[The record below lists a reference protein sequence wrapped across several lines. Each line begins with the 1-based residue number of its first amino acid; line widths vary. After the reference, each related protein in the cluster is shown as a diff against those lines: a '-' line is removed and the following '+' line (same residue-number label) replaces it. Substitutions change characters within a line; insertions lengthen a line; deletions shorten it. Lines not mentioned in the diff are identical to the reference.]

1 MKSRVRQRRKKNSNM
16 IKRIIKNAGNLS
28 ILFFSLAL
36 FLLSSCAEKKEKE
49 IIIFHAGSL
58 SLPMKDASREY
69 MELNPD
75 VNILLEGAGSVACAR
90 KITELKKPC
99 DIMASADYKVIEQFL
114 MPGYTDWNI
123 WFATNEIVIAYN
135 EKSEY
140 SDSINA
146 LNWYSILADDNI
158 VYGRADPNADPC
170 GYRSV
175 MMFRLAERYYEK
187 EGLAD
192 RLISKDRNMIRPRE
206 VDLVALLE
214 TGALDYII
222 QYKSVC
228 EQHGLDYIN
237 LPAEINLSD
246 PAFEGLYNSVSVEIR
261 GESPGKKVSINGSSM
276 IYGISIPFDSPNRE
290 AATSFLEYFLGEQG
304 RSVLE
309 ANGQS
314 PLELQL
320 SGTATS
326 LPQKLSVFFD

>member
-1 MKSRVRQRRKKNSNM
+1 M
-16 IKRIIKNAGNLS
+16 RILKNAGRLS
-28 ILFFSLAL
+28 ALFFGLVI
-36 FLLSSCAEKKEKE
+36 FLLSSCTEKKEKE

-58 SLPMKDASREY
+58 SLPMKGAAREY
-69 MELNPD
+69 MEINPD

-99 DIMASADYKVIEQFL
+99 DIMASADYKVIEKFL
-114 MPGYTDWNI
+114 MPGYTDWNL

-135 EKSEY
+135 DRSEY
-140 SDSINA
+140 SDSINDS
-146 LNWYSILADDNI
+146 NWYGILADDNV

-175 MMFRLAERYYEK
+175 MMFRLAEDYYEK
-187 EGLAD
+187 EGLAEG
-192 RLISKDRNMIRPRE
+192 LISKDRNMIRPKE

-214 TGALDYII
+214 TGALDYIV

-228 EQHGLDYIN
+228 EQHGLDYIS

-246 PAFEGLYNSVSVEIR
+246 PGFEDLYNTVSVEIT
-261 GESPGKKVSINGSSM
+261 GESPGEKVSISGSSM
-276 IYGISIPFDSPNRE
+276 IYGITILNDAPNRE
-290 AATSFLEYFLGEQG
+290 AATAFLEYFLGEKG
-304 RSVLE
+304 RLILE

-320 SGTATS
+320 SGEAGS
-326 LPQKLSVFFD
+326 LPEKLRAFFD

>member
-1 MKSRVRQRRKKNSNM
+1 MRQK
-16 IKRIIKNAGNLS
+16 IIKIGNRVSVLFL
-28 ILFFSLAL
+28 ILVF

-58 SLPMKDASREY
+58 SLPMKDAAREY
-69 MELNPD
+69 MEINPD

-99 DIMASADYKVIEQFL
+99 DIMASADYKVIEKFL

-135 EKSEY
+135 DRSEY
-140 SDSINA
+140 SDSINDG
-146 LNWYSILADDNI
+146 NWYGILADDNV

-175 MMFRLAERYYEK
+175 MMFKLAESYYEK
-187 EGLAD
+187 EGLAEG
-192 RLISKDRNMIRPRE
+192 LTSKDRNMIRPKE

-228 EQHGLDYIN
+228 EQHGLDYIS

-246 PAFEGLYNSVSVEIR
+246 PGFEDLYNTVSVEIT
-261 GESPGKKVSINGSSM
+261 GESPGEKVSISGSSM
-276 IYGISIPFDSPNRE
+276 IYGITMPYDAPNRE
-290 AATSFLEYFLGEQG
+290 AATTFLEYFLGEKG
-304 RSVLE
+304 RLLLE

-314 PLELQL
+314 PLEVQL
-320 SGTATS
+320 SGEARS
-326 LPQKLSVFFD
+326 LPEKLQAFFD

>member
-1 MKSRVRQRRKKNSNM
+1 MKSRMRQRRENNSRM
-16 IKRIIKNAGNLS
+16 RQKV
-28 ILFFSLAL
+28 LFFVLVL
-36 FLLSSCAEKKEKE
+36 FLLASCAEKKEKE

-99 DIMASADYKVIEQFL
+99 DIMASADYKVIEKFL

-135 EKSEY
+135 DRSEY
-140 SDSINA
+140 SDRINA
-146 LNWYSILADDNI
+146 GNWYEILADEDV

-175 MMFRLAERYYEK
+175 MMFRLAERFYEK

-192 RLISKDRNMIRPRE
+192 GLTSKDRNMIRPKE

-214 TGALDYII
+214 TGSLDYII
-222 QYKSVC
+222 QYKSVS
-228 EQHGLDYIN
+228 EQHGLDYIS

-246 PAFEGLYNSVSVEIR
+246 PGLEDLYNTVSVEIT
-261 GESPGKKVSINGSSM
+261 GESPGKTVSISGSSM
-276 IYGISIPFDSPNRE
+276 IYGITMPYDAPNRE
-290 AATSFLEYFLGEQG
+290 AATAFLEYFLGEKG
-304 RSVLE
+304 RFILE

-320 SGTATS
+320 SGQADS
-326 LPQKLSVFFD
+326 LPERLSVFFD

>member
-1 MKSRVRQRRKKNSNM
+1 MKSRM
-16 IKRIIKNAGNLS
+16 IKREKRNS
-28 ILFFSLAL
+28 RMRQSVLFFVLVL

-99 DIMASADYKVIEQFL
+99 DIMASADYKVIEKFL

-135 EKSEY
+135 DRSEY
-140 SDSINA
+140 SDRINA
-146 LNWYSILADDNI
+146 GNWYEILADEDV

-175 MMFRLAERYYEK
+175 MMFRLAERFYEK

-192 RLISKDRNMIRPRE
+192 GLTSKDRNMIRPKE

-214 TGALDYII
+214 TGSLDYII
-222 QYKSVC
+222 QYKSVS
-228 EQHGLDYIN
+228 EQHGLDYIS

-246 PAFEGLYNSVSVEIR
+246 PGLEDLYNTVSVEIT
-261 GESPGKKVSINGSSM
+261 GESPGKTVSISGSSM
-276 IYGISIPFDSPNRE
+276 IYGITMPYDAPNRE
-290 AATSFLEYFLGEQG
+290 AATAFLEYFLGEKG
-304 RSVLE
+304 RFILE

-320 SGTATS
+320 SGQADS
-326 LPQKLSVFFD
+326 LPERLSVFFD

>member
-1 MKSRVRQRRKKNSNM
+1 MKSRM
-16 IKRIIKNAGNLS
+16 IKREKRNS
-28 ILFFSLAL
+28 RMRQSVLFFVLVL

-99 DIMASADYKVIEQFL
+99 DIMASADYKVIEKFL

-135 EKSEY
+135 DRSEY
-140 SDSINA
+140 SDRINA
-146 LNWYSILADDNI
+146 GNWYEILADEDV

-192 RLISKDRNMIRPRE
+192 GLTSKDRNMIRPKE

-214 TGALDYII
+214 TGSLDYII
-222 QYKSVC
+222 QYKSVS
-228 EQHGLDYIN
+228 EQHGLDYIS

-246 PAFEGLYNSVSVEIR
+246 PGLEDLYNTVSVEIT
-261 GESPGKKVSINGSSM
+261 GESPGKTVSISGSSM
-276 IYGISIPFDSPNRE
+276 IYGITIPYDAPNRE
-290 AATSFLEYFLGEQG
+290 AATAFLEYFLGEKG
-304 RSVLE
+304 RFILE

-320 SGTATS
+320 FGQADS
-326 LPQKLSVFFD
+326 LPERLSVFFD

>member
-1 MKSRVRQRRKKNSNM
+1 MRQK
-16 IKRIIKNAGNLS
+16 IIKIGNRVSVLFL
-28 ILFFSLAL
+28 ILVF

-58 SLPMKDASREY
+58 SLPMKDAAREY
-69 MELNPD
+69 MEINPD

-99 DIMASADYKVIEQFL
+99 DIMASADYKVIEKFL

-135 EKSEY
+135 DRSEY
-140 SDSINA
+140 SDSINDG
-146 LNWYSILADDNI
+146 NWYGILADDNV

-175 MMFRLAERYYEK
+175 MMFKLAESYYEK
-187 EGLAD
+187 KGLAEGLT
-192 RLISKDRNMIRPRE
+192 SKDRNMIRPKE

-228 EQHGLDYIN
+228 EQHGLDYIS

-246 PAFEGLYNSVSVEIR
+246 PGFEDLYNTVSVEIT
-261 GESPGKKVSINGSSM
+261 GESPGEKVSISGSSM
-276 IYGISIPFDSPNRE
+276 IYGITMPYDAPNRE
-290 AATSFLEYFLGEQG
+290 AATTFLEYFLGEKG
-304 RSVLE
+304 RLLLE

-314 PLELQL
+314 PLEVQL
-320 SGTATS
+320 SGEARS
-326 LPQKLSVFFD
+326 LPEKLQAFFD

>member
-1 MKSRVRQRRKKNSNM
+1 MRNRT
-16 IKRIIKNAGNLS
+16 IKNANRLS
-28 ILFFSLAL
+28 VLFFSLAL

-90 KITELKKPC
+90 KITELNKPC
-99 DIMASADYKVIEQFL
+99 DIMASADYKVIEKFL

-135 EKSEY
+135 ERSES
-140 SDSINA
+140 SDIINA
-146 LNWYSILADDNI
+146 GNWYEILADKDV

-192 RLISKDRNMIRPRE
+192 GLISKDRNMIRPKE

-228 EQHGLDYIN
+228 EQHGLDYIS

-246 PAFEGLYNSVSVEIR
+246 PASEDLYNSVSVEIT
-261 GESPGKKVSINGSSM
+261 GESPGKTISIRGSSM
-276 IYGISIPFDSPNRE
+276 IYGISMPYDAPNRE
-290 AATSFLEYFLGEQG
+290 AATAFLEYFLGEKG
-304 RSVLE
+304 RAVLE

-320 SGTATS
+320 SGAAKS
-326 LPQKLSVFFD
+326 LPEKLRAFFD